1 MCDSDRN
8 QARTFH
14 CRMLN
19 IQKACPVVTRT
30 TDRGLEVLAFL
41 HPLAGRQFVKGTIE
55 KGETPSDAAKRELFE
70 ESGLVC
76 PEPMEPLD
84 RAPIGPDQTT
94 WHFYR
99 WHSTGLFD
107 TWSHATKDDHGHTFT
122 FFWHPIDLTLDESW
136 HPTFHEAF
144 SFFASVI
151 RKR

>member
-1 MCDSDRN
+1 
-8 QARTFH
+8 
-14 CRMLN
+14 MLN
-19 IQKACPVVTRT
+19 VQKACPVVTRT
-30 TDRGLEVLAFL
+30 TDRRLEVLAFI

-55 KGETPSDAAKRELFE
+55 KGETPSDTAKRELFE

-76 PEPMEPLD
+76 PDPMEPFGSAL
-84 RAPIGPDQTT
+84 ISPDQTT

-99 WHSTGLFD
+99 WHSTGLLD
-107 TWSHATKDDHGHTFT
+107 TWSYATKDDHGHIFT

-144 SFFASVI
+144 RFFASVI